1 MDFPPRRLVFL
12 LVWAAMPARG
22 PVFSTLPQESARS
35 FSLAASTIRAA
46 SSAADRL
53 AVSPHQFIVAALSF
67 PIGPCRLVGGIVVA
81 ARADKGL
88 EVTGVAAGERR
99 GSGGGVRLLDVAV
112 TRKRRRIDV
121 RS

>member
-53 AVSPHQFIVAALSF
+53 AVSPHQFIVAALSL
-67 PIGPCRLVGGIVVA
+67 PRGRGRLVGGVVVA
-81 ARADKGL
+81 AGGERGR
-88 EVTGVAAGERR
+88 EVPAVAAGERR
-99 GSGGGVRLLDVAV
+99 GSGD
-112 TRKRRRIDV
+112 DV
-121 RS
+121 R